1 MNHFNSNLCHSIKGK
16 HNKNEQCCNKPKP
29 NEKLCGV
36 HLKSKNVIFFCKD
49 LDIDKI
55 FEKNIM
61 IDDIDIKDIDIKN
74 IEDKEKISYTKED
87 LFDNILQNKY
97 LSVYNIR
104 QSIKNCGL
112 SKIINTK
119 QSKPEL
125 IKAIKKVIESERYY
139 VSNEKAIILIQ
150 SYFRRWLIFRRKIC
164 SNDSDI
170 LTFTDKYDIPDKYFY
185 IFGDEST
192 NKKYAYD
199 IRTLLE
205 IINSEYKSC
214 PYTFRAFTNDEMET
228 VSNHANRLIRH
239 GIKLEIEKQKLSPEE
254 EVEMKMKD
262 IFHQINMLD
271 NYTNHTWFKNLNLYQ
286 LIELY
291 IKVQDIWAYRSEIS
305 LEAKK
310 KIIKNGIAF
319 DIPIPI
325 IKTFKTKIRL
335 QNIIL
340 DEFNRFTTEGIDR
353 DEKKLGAILVLTG
366 LVEVSHEAA
375 EALPHLIQI

>member
-16 HNKNEQCCNKPKP
+16 SHKNERCCNKPKP

-36 HLKSKNVIFFCKD
+36 HLKSKNVIFFNKD
-49 LDIDKI
+49 MDININDI
-55 FEKNIM
+55 IEKNIIIKD
-61 IDDIDIKDIDIKN
+61 IDPIDIKDID
-74 IEDKEKISYTKED
+74 DKEELAYTKQD
-87 LFDNILQNKY
+87 LFDKILQNKY
-97 LSVYNIR
+97 LSVYNLR
-104 QSIKNCGL
+104 QSIKNCGF

-125 IKAIKKVIESERYY
+125 IKNIKRVIESERYY
-139 VSNEKAIILIQ
+139 VSNERSIIQIQ

-185 IFGDEST
+185 IFHDKSS

-199 IRTLLE
+199 IRTLVE

-214 PYTFRAFTNDEMET
+214 PYTFRPFTNIEIET
-228 VSNHANRLIRH
+228 ITHHTN
-239 GIKLEIEKQKLSPEE
+239 KLTKYGVNISIEKQKLSPEE

-262 IFHQINMLD
+262 VFHQINMLD

-286 LIELY
+286 LMELY
-291 IKVQDIWAYRSEIS
+291 IKAQDIWVYRSEIP
-305 LEAKK
+305 LEGKK
-310 KIIKNGIAF
+310 KIVKNGIAF

-340 DEFNRFTTEGIDR
+340 DEFNRFTTEGVDR